1 MWWIWVIVAVVVILV
16 IAALLTVGR
25 NTKRSRDRSRAD
37 TMREEAAVRAP
48 ELRQREAHARE
59 TEAEAAA
66 ARAEADRRQAEAER
80 LEAQA
85 EDRHRHAG
93 ELRGE
98 HEEHLRRADEVD
110 PDVDTKRDDY
120 VPGAGG
126 TQEPSAAGTQEPS
139 ATGARDE
146 AAGEPVGSR
155 GGSTGPTTVTTPEGE
170 TEAIDED
177 ARLRGSERRGE
188 GGATST
194 DR

>member
-1 MWWIWVIVAVVVILV
+1 MWWIWVIVAVVVIAV
-16 IAALLTVGR
+16 IAALLAVGR
-25 NTKRSRDRSRAD
+25 NSKRTRDRSRAES
-37 TMREEAAVRAP
+37 MREEAAVRAP

-93 ELRGE
+93 ELREE
-98 HEEHLRRADEVD
+98 HEEHLRRADELD

-126 TQEPSAAGTQEPS
+126 AQEPTAAGTHE
-139 ATGARDE
+139 E
-146 AAGEPVGSR
+146 AAGEPVGGR

-170 TEAIDED
+170 TEAVDEN
-177 ARLRGSERRGE
+177 ARLRGSEQRGE

-194 DR
+194 GR